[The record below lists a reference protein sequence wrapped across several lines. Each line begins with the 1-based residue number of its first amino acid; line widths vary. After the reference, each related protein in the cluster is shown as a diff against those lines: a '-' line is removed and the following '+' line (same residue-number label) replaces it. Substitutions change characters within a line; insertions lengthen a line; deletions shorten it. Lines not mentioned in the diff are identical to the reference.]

1 MWPVWQSAVMAHPVV
16 HLVALA
22 DAVQKATEDL
32 AHDRQAIA
40 RCLTEI
46 LSFALFSAFHC
57 SGAPKVFPCS
67 CSQIASQK
75 GIGL

>member
-1 MWPVWQSAVMAHPVV
+1 MAHSGV

-22 DAVQKATEDL
+22 DTVQKTTEDL
-32 AHDRQAIA
+32 AHDRHAIA

-46 LSFALFSAFHC
+46 LSFAFFVAFHR
-57 SGAPKVFPCS
+57 SGSPQVFPCPYN
-67 CSQIASQK
+67 QIALQR